1 MRITTNMLAFI
12 SVLPT
17 YTHKSHSSLGPQY
30 RAQLHKELTNENRDG
45 LINTEG
51 KRSLHSRVSKYI
63 FDLKMPLLV
72 QLRDESQIPLHY
84 CSHMQETRIYAK
96 TLSLP
101 RQFGEMSHLL
111 CPK

>member
-72 QLRDESQIPLHY
+72 QLNSKRKSSYSFHSSAAL
-84 CSHMQETRIYAK
+84 
-96 TLSLP
+96 
-101 RQFGEMSHLL
+101 
-111 CPK
+111 